1 MSSPFKAYDV
11 RGEVPGQ
18 VNVPFAYRFGL
29 AAAGCLGPRSAVVG
43 HDMRSDSPALA
54 AAVAQGLLDSGVDV
68 LPAGR
73 CGTEEVYFHTAD
85 TDADLGLMVTASHN
99 PANYNGIKMVLKG
112 ARAATRENALDA
124 IEEAVLSGRR
134 LATVAS
140 FAGRGRLAPELP
152 RRTYVER
159 LLRQVEGL
167 DLAPLKI
174 LCHAGNGCAGP
185 VVDALEPHLPFTF
198 VKLDHE
204 PDPALPNGVPNPLLP
219 EKRSRAAEAVAASG
233 ADLGIAW
240 DGDFDR
246 CFFYDHE
253 GRFVEGYYLV
263 GLIAQMALRREP
275 GATVVHDPRLTWNT
289 IDVVTAAG
297 GTPKPCKVGHA
308 FFKQAMRAE
317 DAVYG
322 GEMSAHHYF
331 REFGYCDTGMLPW
344 LAVAAEMSVTGAT
357 LAGLVGERVAAFPCS
372 GEINFTVDDAAG
384 ILARIAD
391 RYARLNPKVDE
402 LDGLSMEF
410 DDWRFNLRSSNT
422 EPLLRL
428 NLETRGD
435 RALMERRTGE
445 ISDLIRAA

>member
-167 DLAPLKI
+167 RP
-174 LCHAGNGCAGP
+174 
-185 VVDALEPHLPFTF
+185 
-198 VKLDHE
+198 
-204 PDPALPNGVPNPLLP
+204 
-219 EKRSRAAEAVAASG
+219 RAAE
-233 ADLGIAW
+233 
-240 DGDFDR
+240 
-246 CFFYDHE
+246 
-253 GRFVEGYYLV
+253 
-263 GLIAQMALRREP
+263 
-275 GATVVHDPRLTWNT
+275 DPLPCRQRL
-289 IDVVTAAG
+289 
-297 GTPKPCKVGHA
+297 
-308 FFKQAMRAE
+308 
-317 DAVYG
+317 
-322 GEMSAHHYF
+322 
-331 REFGYCDTGMLPW
+331 
-344 LAVAAEMSVTGAT
+344 
-357 LAGLVGERVAAFPCS
+357 
-372 GEINFTVDDAAG
+372 
-384 ILARIAD
+384 
-391 RYARLNPKVDE
+391 
-402 LDGLSMEF
+402 
-410 DDWRFNLRSSNT
+410 
-422 EPLLRL
+422 
-428 NLETRGD
+428 
-435 RALMERRTGE
+435 RRTGRRRA
-445 ISDLIRAA
+445 RAAPAVHLRQARPRTRPGPSERRPESAAAGEALARRRGGGGQRRRPRHRLGR